1 MVNPQGGNIMTK
13 EEKVKLLVAVLVLTI
28 VMLGIALWSSS
39 YINRL
44 DTYYFNEY
52 LQEADQLENV

>member
-1 MVNPQGGNIMTK
+1 MVVVPQGGNIMTK
-13 EEKVKLLVAVLVLTI
+13 ENKVKLLVAVLVLTI
-28 VMLGIALWSSS
+28 VMLSIALWSSS

-52 LQEADQLENV
+52 LNDAQELEH

>member
-1 MVNPQGGNIMTK
+1 MTK

-28 VMLGIALWSSS
+28 VMLGIALWSSC

-52 LQEADQLENV
+52 LKEADQLEDV